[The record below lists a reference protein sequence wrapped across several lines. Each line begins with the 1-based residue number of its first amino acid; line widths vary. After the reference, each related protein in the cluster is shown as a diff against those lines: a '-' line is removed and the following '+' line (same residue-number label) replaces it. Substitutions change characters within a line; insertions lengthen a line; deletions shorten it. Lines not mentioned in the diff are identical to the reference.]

1 MTFMKH
7 EFYENWQGG
16 DMNIQ
21 QVKVCDS
28 DKFAIPMFADQIPT
42 VFRSSM

>member
-7 EFYENWQGG
+7 EFYEKWQGG

-28 DKFAIPMFADQIPT
+28 DRFANQIPLY
-42 VFRSSM
+42 SDPQCKD